1 MPFSALFTLV
11 TLLSVMAIFII
22 SFRKRGWKAALF
34 LSAIGLVTFGAIFFM
49 FLTLALN
56 NM

>member
-11 TLLSVMAIFII
+11 ALLSVMAIFII
-22 SFRKRGWKAALF
+22 SLRKRGWKAALF